1 MLYAAKH
8 FHKFYPQRQQ
18 ARPFRQTFFLVWVRV
33 KRIASSLRLEHAD
46 DDDAAAVAV
55 AAEAL
60 QTHTHA
66 VLCAANSSYRVQT
79 IVCVLPVPLPAERLY
94 TRSKANLLAAISIIL
109 LLPPNNKHTAQLF
122 PSPSWES
129 SNGGFVSC
137 TSRIHFCLVWLVGI
151 MFTSGKVLEGVA
163 ML

>member
-94 TRSKANLLAAISIIL
+94 TIEGKFIGSDFNNFTFATKQQANSATLPLAELGEFERWFCKLHESDSLLA
-109 LLPPNNKHTAQLF
+109 
-122 PSPSWES
+122 
-129 SNGGFVSC
+129 
-137 TSRIHFCLVWLVGI
+137 
-151 MFTSGKVLEGVA
+151 
-163 ML
+163 